1 VWRRWKHVR
10 HDEAEEEADS
20 DGVDDIAA
28 DLAEEEGRGFQE
40 VAMGADG
47 VAMVQAAG
55 DADYVGDEEAGVAD
69 RLDIEKGGNGAERN
83 AA

>member
-20 DGVDDIAA
+20 DGVDDVAA

-40 VAMGADG
+40 VAVGADG

-69 RLDIEKGGNGAERN
+69 CLDIEEGSSGAKGD

>member
-1 VWRRWKHVR
+1 MWRRWKHVR
-10 HDEAEEEADS
+10 HDEADEEADS
-20 DGVDDIAA
+20 DRVDDVAA

-40 VAMGADG
+40 LAVGADG

-55 DADYVGDEEAGVAD
+55 DADYVRDEEAGVTD
-69 RLDIEKGGNGAERN
+69 CLDIEEGGSGAEWD